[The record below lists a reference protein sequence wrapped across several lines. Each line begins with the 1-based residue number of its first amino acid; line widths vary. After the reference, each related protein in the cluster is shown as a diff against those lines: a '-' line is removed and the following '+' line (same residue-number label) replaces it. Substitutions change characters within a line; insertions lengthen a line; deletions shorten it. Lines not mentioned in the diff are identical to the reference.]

1 MILIISILREFFSIK
16 KRLPTEKHS
25 FNMGYLLVHHQIYWF
40 ITKFIGSSPNLLV
53 HHQIYWF
60 ITKFIGSSPNFND
73 ASTNIEIKKNKL

>member
-1 MILIISILREFFSIK
+1 MDLSNASYYIKGYIL
-16 KRLPTEKHS
+16 
-25 FNMGYLLVHHQIYWF
+25 F

-73 ASTNIEIKKNKL
+73 ASPNIEI